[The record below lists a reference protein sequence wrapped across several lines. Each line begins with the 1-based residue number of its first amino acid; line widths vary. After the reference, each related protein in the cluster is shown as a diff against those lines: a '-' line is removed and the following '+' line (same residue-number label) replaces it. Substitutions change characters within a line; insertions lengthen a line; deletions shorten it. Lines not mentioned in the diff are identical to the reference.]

1 MSLSET
7 RRNLVGMLLLLG
19 ATAGPAHA
27 SAERSLERSVRL
39 LSPAPHAR
47 LTAGT
52 IAVIEWQA
60 ERHLLDP
67 EFEIEEWE
75 AFLSLDG
82 GRSYSIRLTPHMD
95 VAARQ
100 FFWRVPDLPTPAARL
115 ILRFGNER
123 KEIEMASQG
132 SFSIVA
138 GSAAPEVRPGRQ
150 AFRRGES
157 ARPNERGVVAWVE
170 GSRGGSGLH
179 EVFAA
184 EWPDAVRSASPAG
197 WLYVPLLGPSPSL
210 PQVRAAQVGA
220 MAEPLSLTPPPRE
233 PHAPLRGSI
242 RLLIHR
248 FNE

>member
-1 MSLSET
+1 MSVRGA
-7 RRNLVGMLLLLG
+7 RRVLVGALLLCG
-19 ATAGPAHA
+19 A
-27 SAERSLERSVRL
+27 SAGSAWADRSLERSVRL
-39 LSPAPHAR
+39 LSPAPQAR

-52 IAVIEWQA
+52 IAVIEWRA
-60 ERHLLDP
+60 EPHLLDP

-82 GRSYSIRLTPHMD
+82 GTTYSIRLTPHLD
-95 VAARQ
+95 VGARQ

-138 GSAAPEVRPGRQ
+138 GAAPPVVTPRPS
-150 AFRRGES
+150 AFRRGEP
-157 ARPNERGVVAWVE
+157 ARPSERGVVAWVE
-170 GSRGGSGLH
+170 GTRGGSGLR
-179 EVFAA
+179 EVVAT
-184 EWPDAVRSASPAG
+184 EGQDAVRSASPAG
-197 WLYVPLLGPSPSL
+197 WLYLPLLGPSPSQ
-210 PQVRAAQVGA
+210 PEVPAARLVA
-220 MAEPLSLTPPPRE
+220 SAEPLALILPSTE
-233 PHAPLRGSI
+233 PHAPARSSI